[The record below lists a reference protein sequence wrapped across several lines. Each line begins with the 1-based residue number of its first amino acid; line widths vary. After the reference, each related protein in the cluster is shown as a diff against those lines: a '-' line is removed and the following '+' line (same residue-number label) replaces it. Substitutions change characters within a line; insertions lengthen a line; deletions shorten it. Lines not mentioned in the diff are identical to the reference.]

1 MVGEAGRKGEG
12 VRSDCFVRIELKE
25 SGGIQ
30 LNVNSKV
37 ETMYGDKIRDL
48 LYKELEFFEI
58 KNCLLFIEDTGAL
71 DFVISARVECAI
83 KRANPE
89 IKKEFLLPMPE
100 KLFKKSEKERI
111 RRSRLYLPG
120 NEPKFFLNAGLHE
133 PDGIILD
140 LEDAVSPQEKD
151 SARIL
156 VRNALRS
163 IDFKDCEKM
172 VRINQGPLAILDLE
186 SVIPHNVNVILIPKV
201 ETGEHVRAVD
211 AKIQEIR
218 KEKGI
223 KEQIYLMPIIESAL
237 GCLEAGY
244 IASSSSN
251 ICALTIGLEDYTAD
265 IGAER
270 TNEGKESFWAR
281 SVIVNSARAASVQ
294 PIDSVFSDVG
304 DSEGLLNSC
313 LESKGMGFEGKGCI
327 HPRQISVI
335 NQAFSPSQKEIEKAK
350 KIVLAFEEAQRNGLS
365 VVSVGTKMVDP
376 PIVKRALRT
385 ISFAEKIGLLN
396 KEWRSENKNG

>member
-163 IDFKDCEKM
+163 VDFKDCEKM

-186 SVIPHNVNVILIPKV
+186 SVIQHNVNVILIPKV

>member
-163 IDFKDCEKM
+163 VDFKDCEKM

-396 KEWRSENKNG
+396 KEWRSEN

>member
-12 VRSDCFVRIELKE
+12 VRSDCFARIELKD
-25 SGGIQ
+25 SGGIE
-30 LNVNSKV
+30 LNVKSKV
-37 ETMYGDKIRDL
+37 EAMYGDKIREL
-48 LYKELEFFEI
+48 LYRELEFFEI
-58 KNCLLFIEDTGAL
+58 KNCLLYLEDTGAL
-71 DFVISARVECAI
+71 DFVISARVECAL

-89 IKKEFLLPMPE
+89 IKKEFLLYMPE
-100 KLFKKSEKERI
+100 RFFKKSEKERI

-120 NEPKFFLNAGLHE
+120 NEPKFFLNAALHE

-156 VRNALRS
+156 IRNALRS
-163 IDFKDCEKM
+163 VDFKDCEKM
-172 VRINQGPLAILDLE
+172 VRINQGPLGILDLE
-186 SVIPHNVNVILIPKV
+186 SVVPHNVNVVLIPKV

-223 KEQIYLMPIIESAL
+223 KEPVYLMPIIESAL
-237 GCLEAGY
+237 GCLEASY
-244 IASSSSN
+244 IASSSPN

-281 SVIVNSARAASVQ
+281 SVIVNAARAASIQ

-304 DSEGLLNSC
+304 DKEGLLNSC

-350 KIVLAFEEAQRNGLS
+350 RIVLAYEEAQRNGLS

-376 PIVKRALRT
+376 PIVKRALKT
-385 ISFAEKIGLLN
+385 ISFAENIGLLN
-396 KEWRSENKNG
+396 KEWRSEN